1 MNINPIALGQHT
13 IIDLYDCLPSKLD
26 DPDFLEKVMLN
37 GANLANATIVKSYF
51 HQFSP
56 IGISG
61 SIIIAESHF
70 NIHTWPEH
78 GYAAIDLFTCGTELK
93 ADLAAA
99 YIIEEL
105 ECKRHRIKTL
115 DRGTDYNSPSDSL

>member
-1 MNINPIALGQHT
+1 MINPTALGQHT
-13 IIDLYDCLPSKLD
+13 ILELYDCLPSKLD
-26 DPDFLEKVMLN
+26 DATFLEEIMLQ

-99 YIIEEL
+99 YIVEQL
-105 ECKRHRIKTL
+105 ECKRHSIKML
-115 DRGTDYNSPSDSL
+115 QRGMDYRASSGAE